1 MVLNALH
8 IFVFIVAALILTLGA
23 CKSPEE
29 PVDANDHLLAQA
41 FNKSLYLSELA
52 GMVPENSSPED
63 SSLIVNAYIEKW
75 VRENLLMHEAEK
87 NVPRDLNIDELVRD
101 YRASLIRHNYEK
113 LLVELQLDSIINTN
127 ELNAYYEENKDQY
140 RLKNKILRCYLVKV
154 PRDIEDLETL
164 KKLWKSETEEEYKML
179 VDFCRSNANVY
190 LLNDSIWHNLPDIAF
205 HLPKDYITSSN
216 AYAKRDYN
224 TADDKFRYFLRIFE
238 TSDANEYP
246 PLSYIEGQATKVI
259 LHKRK
264 IKLLEEK
271 KEEMYERELRRN
283 NVKIYTR

>member
-1 MVLNALH
+1 L
-8 IFVFIVAALILTLGA
+8 
-23 CKSPEE
+23 
-29 PVDANDHLLAQA
+29 
-41 FNKSLYLSELA
+41 
-52 GMVPENSSPED
+52 
-63 SSLIVNAYIEKW
+63 LIVNAYVEKW

-113 LLVELQLDSIINTN
+113 LLVELQLDSLITPD

-140 RLKNKILRCYLVKV
+140 RLKNMILRCYLIKV
-154 PRDIEDLETL
+154 PRDIEDLSTL
-164 KKLWKSETEEEYKML
+164 QKLWKSKSEADYKML
-179 VDFCRSNANVY
+179 VDFCSVNASFY
-190 LLNDSIWHNLPDIAF
+190 LLNDSIWHDLPDIAF
-205 HLPKDYITSSN
+205 YLPNDYLTSSN
-216 AYAKRDYN
+216 AYANRDYN
-224 TADDKFRYFLRIFE
+224 TTDDKFRYFLRIFE
-238 TSDANEYP
+238 TKAENENP

-283 NVKIYTR
+283 NVKIYTQ